1 MAVSPDRDSWLA
13 VLVDMVLV
21 VHGTC
26 WMEDDHFGKKT
37 TRDGEGFTRLPARLE
52 TDVFMVKEALKAFK
66 SSGGDPGM
74 TDQELD
80 LLRWHEGKATL
91 TTLMQHLELDPK
103 MIRLAGDWSA
113 KEDTMPDTYLREAQ
127 LMVLR
132 GQESCMAYLRSGGDF
147 GGLVSSGLVGSGP
160 PLVM

>member
-21 VHGTC
+21 VHGMC
-26 WMEDDHFGKKT
+26 WMED
-37 TRDGEGFTRLPARLE
+37 RPLREGDRPRRRGLYQASRKAGDRRLHGQ
-52 TDVFMVKEALKAFK
+52 
-66 SSGGDPGM
+66 GGAQGVQEQRRRPWDDRP
-74 TDQELD
+74 QELD
-80 LLRWHEGKATL
+80 LLRWHGGKATL

-103 MIRLAGDWSA
+103 MIRLAGDWFA

-132 GQESCMAYLRSGGDF
+132 GQESCMPLPEIRWRFWWF
-147 GGLVSSGLVGSGP
+147 GF
-160 PLVM
+160 

>member
-1 MAVSPDRDSWLA
+1 MLDGKRPLRE
-13 VLVDMVLV
+13 
-21 VHGTC
+21 G
-26 WMEDDHFGKKT
+26 DHPRRRGLYQAS
-37 TRDGEGFTRLPARLE
+37 RNTRLPARLE

-80 LLRWHEGKATL
+80 LLRWHGGKATL

-132 GQESCMAYLRSGGDF
+132 RQESCMAYLRSGGDF
-147 GGLVSSGLVGSGP
+147 GGLVSRGLVGSGP